1 MIINNNYPNQDEIEY
16 DVWIRSVE
24 AWGIKKYMYYIL
36 DDLDCSQIVYK
47 NMTKIHTKDLL
58 YSKLINRYNKC
69 LTRIKNPVKYN
80 YFAELLEKRHKDNLE
95 FEENNP
101 QVNQEIPKSKK
112 AANKQKEKK
121 QKLKNIWVKDESKD
135 LFEDKPKYVYSN
147 LKTGECIV
155 SDDPNL
161 LDELNAKPKKEKKQK
176 TKIPKFNFKITYN
189 ENK

>member
-58 YSKLINRYNKC
+58 YSNLINRYNKC

-80 YFAELLEKRHKDNLE
+80 LLLI
-95 FEENNP
+95 NNP
-101 QVNQEIPKSKK
+101 EYIIIYRIPK
-112 AANKQKEKK
+112 NW
-121 QKLKNIWVKDESKD
+121 L
-135 LFEDKPKYVYSN
+135 
-147 LKTGECIV
+147 
-155 SDDPNL
+155 
-161 LDELNAKPKKEKKQK
+161 
-176 TKIPKFNFKITYN
+176 
-189 ENK
+189 